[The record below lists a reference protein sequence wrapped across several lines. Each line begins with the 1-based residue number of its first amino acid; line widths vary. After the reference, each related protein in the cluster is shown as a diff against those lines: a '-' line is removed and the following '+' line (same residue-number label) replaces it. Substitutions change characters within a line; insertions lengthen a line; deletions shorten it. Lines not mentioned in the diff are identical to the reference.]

1 MEFILPTAVME
12 GPVENVLWSLS
23 PWKIWKSE
31 LLKQSVNDV
40 FNRNESC
47 IRPDLV

>member
-1 MEFILPTAVME
+1 MAFILPMAVME

-31 LLKQSVNDV
+31 LLKQSMNDV
-40 FNRNESC
+40 F
-47 IRPDLV
+47 LKQQK